1 MFGVGKKSLLDPE
14 EETFVIDIEE
24 ENEGYDGDRMK
35 RAADGGDK
43 AKDHYPMNSFPTV
56 QGVHIWKLELGQN
69 MCFLQPI
76 LMRMIIDHGEEYAED
91 Y

>member
-35 RAADGGDK
+35 RAA
-43 AKDHYPMNSFPTV
+43 
-56 QGVHIWKLELGQN
+56 
-69 MCFLQPI
+69 
-76 LMRMIIDHGEEYAED
+76 AERRKPPLRRP
-91 Y
+91 